1 MFLSAIYASVQ
12 NVCFEDG
19 PAHTITTNSLSVRPQ
34 PPPQPAA
41 FSTFIALFVLGCRER
56 EGERRLT
63 GQPVSWMLNFENVL
77 KMRNPRY
84 SPGWDPSDYKLAR
97 CCRYWALD
105 KWYYGS

>member
-56 EGERRLT
+56 ERGREETDWAPSFLDAKFRKCSQNEQPTVLPRVGSERLQT
-63 GQPVSWMLNFENVL
+63 GAVL
-77 KMRNPRY
+77 
-84 SPGWDPSDYKLAR
+84 SILGA
-97 CCRYWALD
+97 
-105 KWYYGS
+105 G